1 MASSERETL
10 IYNASKIEDLA
21 VELSGL
27 LNQFKDE
34 VDEMFIVIDQK
45 MNQPYHWSGSVYE
58 TFKSKCDNFRKSEIE
73 SMISSLQ
80 SYIDHFHMTSEEAE
94 ATTAKNTSIVE
105 QDAQRNVSAINA
117 NINANINNPNTDS
130 TTGII

>member
-1 MASSERETL
+1 MASSDSNTL
-10 IYNASKIEDLA
+10 IYNSAKIEDLA
-21 VELSGL
+21 VELNGL

-34 VDEMFIVIDQK
+34 VEEMFNVIDHK

-73 SMISSLQ
+73 SMISNIQ
-80 SYIDHFHMTSEEAE
+80 AYIDHFHMTSEESE

-105 QDAQRNVSAINA
+105 QDAQRNVTA
-117 NINANINNPNTDS
+117 INANINNPNTDS